1 MYQRQLHFKMKTR
14 TKKITPGTFFK
25 IKTLFQVM
33 SSSSWRKQ
41 LKPRKMFKMQQ
52 SIIFRKTEEHHKI
65 CMREMFLEYYLPT
78 SSGDVNKEW
87 TTNISEKTM
96 NKFRVHLSWVM
107 GLSVFEWSPQQI
119 GNQIIETFKKSGVFK
134 SLTEVIIQK
143 SSSVDYDYILC

>member
-1 MYQRQLHFKMKTR
+1 M
-14 TKKITPGTFFK
+14 
-25 IKTLFQVM
+25 
-33 SSSSWRKQ
+33 SSWRKQ
-41 LKPRKMFKMQQ
+41 LKPRKMYKMQQ

-87 TTNISEKTM
+87 TTNLSEKTM

-107 GLSVFEWSPQQI
+107 GLSVFEWSPRLI

-134 SLTEVIIQK
+134 SLTVLSGNHLLWIMITFY
-143 SSSVDYDYILC
+143 VNVVVGIDYLFKKLCYDL